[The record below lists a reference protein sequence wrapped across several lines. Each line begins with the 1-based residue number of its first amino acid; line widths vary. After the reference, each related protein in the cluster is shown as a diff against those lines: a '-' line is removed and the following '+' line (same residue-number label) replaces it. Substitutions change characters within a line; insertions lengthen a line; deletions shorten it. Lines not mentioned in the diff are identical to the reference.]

1 MLAAPST
8 NTVEISMTQTANSPC
23 DPITYATRR
32 PVPIVYAQGSH
43 YEMGRQ
49 VGEDRREVIRLT
61 LDTYRG
67 LFQSEAERLHI
78 YSWAEAILHA
88 RKYLPFAE
96 ESVPQYVE
104 ELRGTADGAGLDF
117 NDLLVLN
124 CMEALTEDALHRGCT
139 SLAAAPELTADGS
152 LLVGHN
158 EDWLPEDFESVYL
171 IHAQP
176 DDEPAF
182 LAITYGGLLPNI
194 GFNQHGIAQCCDS
207 VYPNDARIGVPR
219 IFVSRAVLAATTPG
233 GAIQAALNRRRAAGY
248 NHLIAHAS
256 GEIYNLEAS
265 AREFELIYA
274 TDGLLAHTNHYLSRP
289 MRAIERDSDELI
301 PSRVRYNRTLRL
313 LHSQQGQIS
322 RASIQ
327 ALLSDHVNFPESICN
342 HVSID
347 DYPLDRQQTI
357 AALVMDLTNL
367 TLDVA
372 WGTPCCS
379 EFHTYRLEARPMM
392 NDER

>member
-1 MLAAPST
+1 MSQPPASD
-8 NTVEISMTQTANSPC
+8 C
-23 DPITYATRR
+23 DPITYATRQ

-43 YEMGRQ
+43 YEIGRQ
-49 VGEDRREVIRLT
+49 VGEHRRDVIRLT

-67 LFQSEAERLHI
+67 LFRSEAARLDIH
-78 YSWAEAILHA
+78 SWEEATRHA

-104 ELRGTADGAGLDF
+104 ELRGVADGAGLDF

-171 IHAQP
+171 IHARP

-194 GFNQHGIAQCCDS
+194 GFNQYGIAQCCDS

-219 IFVSRAVLAATTPG
+219 IFVSRAVLAAKTPA

-256 GEIYNLEAS
+256 GEIYNLEVS
-265 AREFELIYA
+265 ARNFELIYA
-274 TDGLLAHTNHYLSRP
+274 MDGLAAHTNHYISRH
-289 MRAIERDSDELI
+289 MRAIERDSEELI
-301 PSRVRYNRTLRL
+301 ASRVRYNRTLRL

-322 RASIQ
+322 RQSIQ
-327 ALLSDHVNFPESICN
+327 TLLSDHVNFPESICN

-357 AALVMDLTNL
+357 AALVMDLTHL

-379 EFHTYRLEARPMM
+379 EFHSYRLESPEMV
-392 NDER
+392 NG

>member
-1 MLAAPST
+1 MS
-8 NTVEISMTQTANSPC
+8 QTANSDC

-32 PVPIVYAQGSH
+32 PVPVVHIQGSH

-49 VGEDRREVIRLT
+49 VGEDRRAVIHASLA
-61 LDTYRG
+61 TYRG
-67 LFQSEAERLHI
+67 LFKSEAERLQI
-78 YSWAEAILHA
+78 YSWGEAILHA

-104 ELRGTADGAGLDF
+104 ELRGVADGAGLDF

-124 CMEALTEDALHRGCT
+124 CMEAITEDALHRGCT
-139 SLAAAPELTADGS
+139 SLAAAPELTAGGS

-194 GFNQHGIAQCCDS
+194 GFNQYGIAQCCDS

-219 IFVSRAVLAATTPG
+219 IFVSRAVLAATTLS

-274 TDGLLAHTNHYLSRP
+274 MDGLLAHTNHYLSRP

-327 ALLSDHVNFPESICN
+327 AVLSDHVNFPESICN

-357 AALVMDLTNL
+357 AALVMDLTNF
-367 TLDVA
+367 TMDVS

-379 EFHTYRLEARPMM
+379 QFHTYRLEAPKMGNGEQLM
-392 NDER
+392 DNG

>member
-1 MLAAPST
+1 MPHLP
-8 NTVEISMTQTANSPC
+8 NSDC
-23 DPITYATRR
+23 DPITYATGR

-67 LFQSEAERLHI
+67 LFRSEAARLDIH
-78 YSWAEAILHA
+78 SWEEAILHA

-96 ESVPQYVE
+96 ESVPQYVA
-104 ELRGTADGAGLDF
+104 ELRGVADGAGLDF

-207 VYPNDARIGVPR
+207 VYPNDARVGVPR
-219 IFVSRAVLAATTPG
+219 IFVSRAVLAATTLS

-322 RASIQ
+322 RTSLQ

-379 EFHTYRLEARPMM
+379 EFHTYQLTID
-392 NDER
+392 N